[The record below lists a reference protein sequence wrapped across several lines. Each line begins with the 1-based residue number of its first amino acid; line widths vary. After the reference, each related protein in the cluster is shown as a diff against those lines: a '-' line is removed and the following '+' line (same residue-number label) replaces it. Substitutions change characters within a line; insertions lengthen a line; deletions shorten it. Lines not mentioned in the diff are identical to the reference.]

1 MNARYGENTVGDL
14 ELIQNVNSLD
24 KWMSWFTSFVRISS
38 IYEECEVR
46 KLQNEKNLPRLGF
59 EPVQNKQTPLWQQI
73 QIFQI

>member
-1 MNARYGENTVGDL
+1 MP
-14 ELIQNVNSLD
+14 
-24 KWMSWFTSFVRISS
+24 WFTSFVRISS
-38 IYEECEVR
+38 IYEECEVG